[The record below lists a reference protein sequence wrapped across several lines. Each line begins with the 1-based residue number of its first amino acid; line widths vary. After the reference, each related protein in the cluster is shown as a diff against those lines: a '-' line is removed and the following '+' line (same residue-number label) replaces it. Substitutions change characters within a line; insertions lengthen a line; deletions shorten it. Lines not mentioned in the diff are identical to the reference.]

1 MAQPTQKLMQYKV
14 TSPSGQS
21 FMVTAPEGSSQQSIL
36 DYVEL
41 NSQKQKNDALR
52 SDLQQESWLSRN
64 LKGAL
69 TAPSNLLEGG
79 KQLAHELMNPQ
90 QYVNPKTG
98 ETSSYPVEN
107 YQAQPRQQ
115 YDTSQIKKNRIIAEE
130 APVGAITGNVGT
142 GLAAALIPGV
152 NTRAGSMLASGTLSA
167 LQPTLGNESRA
178 ENAIIGALTG
188 GAVNAPQLLEKPLK
202 AGANRLMMSAVKP
215 GKKELES
222 GEGQRAVQTLLE
234 EGVNPTVGR
243 TIFGRG
249 LDTLQAKVDSLN
261 EHITAMIANSGEKV
275 SKSAVLKYLDD
286 LENSYKYQL
295 DSGTDVSAVKAV
307 KKAFENHPLLPKA
320 KNTGLLLPTPSIDDF
335 SVQLAQKLKQGTY
348 KAIGDKNFNEL
359 GGAAKE
365 AQRAGARGLKEE
377 IARVEP
383 TVNLL
388 NKKESEL
395 INALDV
401 AESRAYTALKNN
413 PAGLAGLAE
422 NPAQFVAMMAD
433 RSDAF
438 KALMARMMYQTGKAV
453 GKIPQ
458 ATNQGL
464 VGVPMASA
472 LTSYNQL
479 NTDSDTLN
487 TNETLN
493 NPAQSKKARKIGKML
508 MQNANQGEQ

>member
-52 SDLQQESWLSRN
+52 SDLQNESWLSRN
-64 LKGAL
+64 LKGVM

-79 KQLAHELMNPQ
+79 KQLAQELMNPQ

-152 NTRAGSMLASGTLSA
+152 NTRAGSMLASGVFSA

-215 GKKELES
+215 GKKELQS

-234 EGVNPTVGR
+234 EGVNPTLGR
-243 TIFGRG
+243 TWLGRG
-249 LDTLQAKVDSLN
+249 LDTLESKIGALN
-261 EHITAMIANSGEKV
+261 DEISGIIQNSTKTI
-275 SKSAVLKYLDD
+275 SKDAVIGYLDD
-286 LENSYKYQL
+286 LMEKAKYSLAPDADMAAVQ
-295 DSGTDVSAVKAV
+295 AVKDQFIA
-307 KKAFENHPLLPKA
+307 HPLAIGKDIP
-320 KNTGLLLPTPSIDDF
+320 
-335 SVQLAQKLKQGTY
+335 VQLAQKLKQGTY
-348 KAIGDKNFNEL
+348 KSIGNKNFNEI
-359 GGAAKE
+359 GGSTKE
-365 AQRAGARGLKEE
+365 ALRAGAKGLKEGV
-377 IARVEP
+377 AGAEP
-383 TVNLL
+383 SVAAL
-388 NKKESEL
+388 NAKEGDL

-413 PAGLAGLAE
+413 PGGIAGLANNL
-422 NPAQFVAMMAD
+422 PQFAAMMAD

-438 KALMARMMYQTGKAV
+438 KALIARMMYQTGKAV

-493 NPAQSKKARKIGKML
+493 SPAQSKKARKIGKLL

>member
-1 MAQPTQKLMQYKV
+1 MAESTQKLMQYKV

-41 NSQKQKNDALR
+41 NAQKQKNDALR
-52 SDLQQESWLSRN
+52 SDLQNESWISRN
-64 LKGAL
+64 LKGVL

-79 KQLAHELMNPQ
+79 KQLAQELMNPQ

-98 ETSSYPVEN
+98 ETSSSPIQG
-107 YQAQPRQQ
+107 YQALPRQQ

-130 APVGAITGNVGT
+130 APVGAIAGNVGT
-142 GLAAALIPGV
+142 GLATALIPGV
-152 NTRAGSMLASGTLSA
+152 NRTAGSMIASSVLGG
-167 LQPTLGNESRA
+167 LQPTLGNESRV
-178 ENAIIGALTG
+178 ENAVTSALAG
-188 GAVNAPQLLEKPLK
+188 GAVNAPQLLENPLK

-234 EGVNPTVGR
+234 QGVNPTVGR

-249 LDTLQAKVDSLN
+249 LDTLESKIGDLN
-261 EHITAMIANSGEKV
+261 KQISTIIQNSTGTV
-275 SKSAVLKYLDD
+275 SKASVINYLDD
-286 LENSYKYQL
+286 LLDKAKYSL
-295 DSGTDVSAVKAV
+295 APDSDVAAVQAVKDQFIA
-307 KKAFENHPLLPKA
+307 HPLA
-320 KNTGLLLPTPSIDDF
+320 TGSDIP
-335 SVQLAQKLKQGTY
+335 VQLAQKLKQGTY
-348 KAIGDKNFNEL
+348 KSIGTKNFNEI
-359 GGAAKE
+359 GGYTKE
-365 AQRAGARGLKEE
+365 ALRAGAKGLKEGVASAE
-377 IARVEP
+377 PSVAALNAR
-383 TVNLL
+383 
-388 NKKESEL
+388 ESDL

-438 KALMARMMYQTGKAV
+438 KALMARMMYQTSKAV
-453 GKIPQ
+453 GKIPTP
-458 ATNQGL
+458 ANKGL

-487 TNETLN
+487 KSETLN
-493 NPAQSKKARKIGKML
+493 NPAQSKKARKIGKLL
-508 MQNANQGEQ
+508 MQNANQGER

>member
-1 MAQPTQKLMQYKV
+1 MEIKMAQPTQKLMRYKV
-14 TSPSGQS
+14 TSPSGES
-21 FMVTAPEGSSQQSIL
+21 FVVNAPEGSSQESLL
-36 DYVEL
+36 DYVQL
-41 NSQKQKNDALR
+41 NAQKQKNDALR

-64 LKGAL
+64 LKGVM

-79 KQLAHELMNPQ
+79 KQLAQELMNPQ

-98 ETSSYPVEN
+98 ETSSSPIQG
-107 YQAQPRQQ
+107 YQALPRQQ

-142 GLAAALIPGV
+142 GLTAALIPGV
-152 NTRAGSMLASGTLSA
+152 NTRAGSMLASGVFSA

-202 AGANRLMMSAVKP
+202 AGANRLMMSAIKP

-222 GEGQRAVQTLLE
+222 GQGQRAVQTLLE
-234 EGVNPTVGR
+234 EGVNPTLGR
-243 TIFGRG
+243 TWLGRG
-249 LDTLQAKVDSLN
+249 LDTLESKIGALN
-261 EHITAMIANSGEKV
+261 DEISGIIQNSTKTI
-275 SKSAVLKYLDD
+275 SKDAVIGYLDD
-286 LENSYKYQL
+286 LMEKAKYSLAPDADMAAVQ
-295 DSGTDVSAVKAV
+295 AVKDQFIA
-307 KKAFENHPLLPKA
+307 HPLAIGKDIP
-320 KNTGLLLPTPSIDDF
+320 
-335 SVQLAQKLKQGTY
+335 VQLAQKLKQGTY
-348 KAIGDKNFNEL
+348 KSIGTKNFNEM
-359 GGAAKE
+359 GGSTKE
-365 AQRAGARGLKEE
+365 ALRAGAKGLKEGV
-377 IARVEP
+377 AGAEP
-383 TVNLL
+383 SVAAL
-388 NKKESEL
+388 NAKEGDL

-413 PAGLAGLAE
+413 PVGIAGLSNNPVQLAG
-422 NPAQFVAMMAD
+422 MMAD

-438 KALMARMMYQTGKAV
+438 KALIARMMYQTGKAV

-493 NPAQSKKARKIGKML
+493 NPAQSKKARKIGKLL
-508 MQNANQGEQ
+508 MRDANQGEQ

>member
-41 NSQKQKNDALR
+41 NAQKQKNDALR
-52 SDLQQESWLSRN
+52 SDLQNESWLSRN
-64 LKGAL
+64 LKGVM

-79 KQLAHELMNPQ
+79 KQLAQELMNPQ

-98 ETSSYPVEN
+98 ETSSSPIQG
-107 YQAQPRQQ
+107 YQALPKQQ

-130 APVGAITGNVGT
+130 APVGAIAGNVGT
-142 GLAAALIPGV
+142 ALATALIPGA
-152 NTRAGSMLASGTLSA
+152 NTKAGSMLAGGAFSG
-167 LQPTLGNESRA
+167 LQPTLGSESRL
-178 ENAIIGALTG
+178 ENATIGALTG

-215 GKKELES
+215 GKNELKS
-222 GEGQRAVQTLLE
+222 GEGQQAVQTLLE

-261 EHITAMIANSGEKV
+261 EHITEMIANSGEKV

-295 DSGTDVSAVKAV
+295 DAGADVSAVKSV
-307 KKAFENHPLLPKA
+307 KKAFENSELLPKP
-320 KNTGLLLPTPSIDDF
+320 KNTGLLLPTQAIDDF
-335 SVQLAQKLKQGTY
+335 DVQLAQRIKQGTY

-413 PAGLAGLAE
+413 PVGIAGLSNNPVQLAG
-422 NPAQFVAMMAD
+422 MMAD

-438 KALMARMMYQTGKAV
+438 KALVARMMYQTGKAV

-493 NPAQSKKARKIGKML
+493 NPAQSKKARKIGKLL
-508 MQNANQGEQ
+508 MRDANQGEQ

>member
-41 NSQKQKNDALR
+41 NAQKQKNDALR
-52 SDLQQESWLSRN
+52 SDLQNESWLSRN
-64 LKGAL
+64 LKGVM

-79 KQLAHELMNPQ
+79 KQLAQELMNPQ

-98 ETSSYPVEN
+98 ETSLYPVEN

-130 APVGAITGNVGT
+130 APVGAIAGNVGT
-142 GLAAALIPGV
+142 GLAAALVPGV
-152 NTRAGSMLASGTLSA
+152 NTRVGSMLASGTLSA
-167 LQPTLGNESRA
+167 LQPTLGNESRL
-178 ENAIIGALTG
+178 ENATIGTLTG

-202 AGANRLMMSAVKP
+202 AGANRLMMSAIKP
-215 GKKELES
+215 GKKELQS

-234 EGVNPTVGR
+234 EGVNPTLGR
-243 TIFGRG
+243 TWLGRG
-249 LDTLQAKVDSLN
+249 LDTLESKIGALN
-261 EHITAMIANSGEKV
+261 DEISGIIQNSTKTI
-275 SKSAVLKYLDD
+275 SKDAVIGYLDD
-286 LENSYKYQL
+286 LMEKAKYSLAPDADMAAVQ
-295 DSGTDVSAVKAV
+295 AVKDQFIA
-307 KKAFENHPLLPKA
+307 HPLVKGKDIP
-320 KNTGLLLPTPSIDDF
+320 
-335 SVQLAQKLKQGTY
+335 VQLAQKLKQGTY
-348 KAIGDKNFNEL
+348 KSIGTKNFNEI
-359 GGAAKE
+359 GGSTKE
-365 AQRAGARGLKEE
+365 ALRAGAKGLKEGV
-377 IARVEP
+377 ASAEP
-383 TVNLL
+383 SVAAL
-388 NKKESEL
+388 NAKEGDL

-413 PAGLAGLAE
+413 PAGIAGLAG
-422 NPAQFVAMMAD
+422 NPAQFAAMMAD

-438 KALMARMMYQTGKAV
+438 KALIARMMYQTGKAV

-458 ATNQGL
+458 ATNKGL

-479 NTDSDTLN
+479 NTDSDILN
-487 TNETLN
+487 RNETLN
-493 NPAQSKKARKIGKML
+493 NPAQTKKARKIGKLL
-508 MQNANQGEQ
+508 MQNANQGEK

>member
-1 MAQPTQKLMQYKV
+1 MAESTQKLMQYKV
-14 TSPSGQS
+14 TAPSGQS

-64 LKGAL
+64 LKGAM

-79 KQLAHELMNPQ
+79 KQLAQELMNPQ

-98 ETSSYPVEN
+98 ETSSSPIEG
-107 YQAQPRQQ
+107 YQALPRQQ

-130 APVGAITGNVGT
+130 APVGAIAGNVGT
-142 GLAAALIPGV
+142 GLAAALVPGV
-152 NTRAGSMLASGTLSA
+152 NTRAGSMLASGALSA
-167 LQPTLGNESRA
+167 LQPTLGSESRL
-178 ENAIIGALTG
+178 ENATIGALTG

-202 AGANRLMMSAVKP
+202 AGANRLMMSAIKP

-222 GEGQRAVQTLLE
+222 GQGQRAVQTLLE
-234 EGVNPTVGR
+234 EGVNPTLGR
-243 TIFGRG
+243 TWLGRG
-249 LDTLQAKVDSLN
+249 LDTLESKIGALNDEISGIIQNSTKTISKDSV
-261 EHITAMIANSGEKV
+261 IG
-275 SKSAVLKYLDD
+275 YLDD
-286 LENSYKYQL
+286 LMEKAKYSLAPDADMAAVQ
-295 DSGTDVSAVKAV
+295 AVKDQFIA
-307 KKAFENHPLLPKA
+307 HPLA
-320 KNTGLLLPTPSIDDF
+320 KGKDIP
-335 SVQLAQKLKQGTY
+335 VQLAQKLKQGTY
-348 KAIGDKNFNEL
+348 KSIGTKNFNEI
-359 GGAAKE
+359 GGYTKE
-365 AQRAGARGLKEE
+365 ALREGARGLKEGVADVANVGALN
-377 IARVEP
+377 AREGD
-383 TVNLL
+383 
-388 NKKESEL
+388 L

-413 PAGLAGLAE
+413 PAGIAGLAG
-422 NPAQFVAMMAD
+422 NPAQFAAMMAD

-438 KALMARMMYQTGKAV
+438 KALIARMMYQTGKAA

-493 NPAQSKKARKIGKML
+493 NPAQSKKARKIGKLL
-508 MQNANQGEQ
+508 MQDANQGEQ